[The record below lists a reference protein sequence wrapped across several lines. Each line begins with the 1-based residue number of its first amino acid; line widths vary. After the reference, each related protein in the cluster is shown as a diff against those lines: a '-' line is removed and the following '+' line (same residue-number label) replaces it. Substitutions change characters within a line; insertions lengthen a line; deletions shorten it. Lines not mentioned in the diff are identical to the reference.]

1 LNLVQKLAADK
12 VEKGVADIITFFA
25 DMAPTLRGG
34 FLTQIPEIAGTS
46 NVYGEEQMKLDVWA
60 DKTILEKLV
69 ASKRVCAIFTEEQPE
84 IVKVAGGANYAV
96 CIDPMDGSSNIKT
109 NLAMGTIVAIF
120 GGSDALAPGK
130 EQKAALYLL
139 FGPVTTLVV
148 TWGKGVNE
156 FIFDGKQFLMRAEG
170 IKLPE
175 KPVVYVPGGRKE
187 KWLPGFAKFMAEI
200 EKTDMK
206 SRNNGC
212 MVSDVNTL
220 LKYGGIFTYPSQTDK
235 PEGKLRV
242 LCEANPMSFIIEQ
255 AGGYGSD
262 GKKSLLEI
270 KPTHSDQ
277 RTPIYLGNKEL
288 VKKVESYLKA

>member
-1 LNLVQKLAADK
+1 VNLAQKLAADK
-12 VEKGVADIITFFA
+12 VEKGVADIVTFFA
-25 DMAPTLRGG
+25 DLAPTLRGG

-60 DKTILEKLV
+60 DKTILGKLV
-69 ASKRVCAIFTEEQPE
+69 KSKLVSAIFTEEQPE
-84 IVKVAGGANYAV
+84 IVQVPGAAKYAV

-109 NLAMGTIVAIF
+109 NLAMGTIVAIY

-130 EQKAALYLL
+130 EQKAALYML
-139 FGPVTTLVV
+139 FGPVTTMVA
-148 TWGKGVNE
+148 TWGKGTNE
-156 FIFDGKQFLMRAEG
+156 FIFNGKEFIVRAAG
-170 IKLPE
+170 IRLPD
-175 KPVVYVPGGRKE
+175 KPVIYVQGGRKE
-187 KWLPGFAKFMAEI
+187 KWVPGFAKFMAEL

-235 PEGKLRV
+235 PDGKLRV
-242 LCEANPMSFIIEQ
+242 LCEANPMSFIISQ
-255 AGGYGSD
+255 AGGYGSN
-262 GKKSLLEI
+262 GKINLLDI
-270 KPTHSDQ
+270 KPTHADQ

>member
-1 LNLVQKLAADK
+1 MNLAQKLAAEK

-25 DMAPTLRGG
+25 DIAPALRSG
-34 FLTQIPEIAGTS
+34 FLTQTPQIAGTS

-69 ASKRVCAIFTEEQPE
+69 KSKLVSAIFTEEQPE
-84 IVKVAGGANYAV
+84 IVKVAGGAKYAV

-109 NLAMGTIVAIF
+109 NLAMGTIVAIYR
-120 GGSDALAPGK
+120 GDNALAPGK

-139 FGPVTTLVV
+139 FGPVTTMVA
-148 TWGKGVNE
+148 TWGKGTNE
-156 FIFDGKQFLMRAEG
+156 FIFNGNEFLVRAEN
-170 IKLPE
+170 IKLPD
-175 KPVVYVPGGRKE
+175 KPVVYIPGGRKD
-187 KWLPGFAKFMAEI
+187 KWVPGFAKFMAEI

-220 LKYGGIFTYPSQTDK
+220 LKYGGIFTYPAQTDK
-235 PEGKLRV
+235 PDGKLRV
-242 LCEANPMSFIIEQ
+242 LCEANPMSFIIQQ
-255 AGGYGSD
+255 AGGYGSN
-262 GKKSLLEI
+262 GKQNLLDI
-270 KPTHSDQ
+270 RPTHSDQ